1 MVKTEVNGITETP
14 ISPHPRDAELQ
25 RLQNLIAAMAFELG
39 CTRGMLSR
47 VLKLHTTIATDSV
60 LTEELEESDHRLG
73 RVLSRETVLPLNG
86 YAVLRALM
94 QCSAS
99 DPNRDKPSAGKWV
112 TINVPI
118 DVYQE
123 AARCAGMSHER

>member
-1 MVKTEVNGITETP
+1 MVKDKINGLTETP
-14 ISPHPRDAELQ
+14 TSSDPRDAELK
-25 RLQNLIAAMAFELG
+25 RLTQLVAAMAFELG

-47 VLKLHTTIATDSV
+47 VLKLHPMISADSV
-60 LTEELEESDHRLG
+60 LAEELEHSDHRTG

-99 DPNRDKPSAGKWV
+99 DPNRDKPGAGNWV
-112 TINVPI
+112 TMNVPI
-118 DVYQE
+118 EIYQE